1 MLLLARRHPVTFA
14 AYDCCTDAVIGTSFR
29 FGLVYASGI
38 KKDGKS
44 KAQALK
50 ALKSVKRST
59 WRQSRKPRYS
69 TVFHRPKTF
78 EAPRKPKYP
87 RLRYKWGQG
96 RCYTAGSDYCGQ
108 MRMLD
113 TSMAG
118 SLKGPAQHGSLQCS
132 SLATQTDHAC
142 GQALLHQN
150 KLCIKVLPLS
160 QLNQAASKSSSAIL
174 LPE

>member
-1 MLLLARRHPVTFA
+1 MNLA
-14 AYDCCTDAVIGTSFR
+14 AYICCTDAVIETSFR
-29 FGLVYASGI
+29 LGLVCASGI

-87 RLRYKWGQG
+87 RLRYKWVQG
-96 RCYTAGSDYCGQ
+96 RCYTAGSKYCDQ

-113 TSMAG
+113 ISMAG
-118 SLKGPAQHGSLQCS
+118 SSKGPAQQGSLQCS

-142 GQALLHQN
+142 GQALLHHK
-150 KLCIKVLPLS
+150 KLCNKVLALS
-160 QLNQAASKSSSAIL
+160 QLGQAGSKSSSAST

>member
-1 MLLLARRHPVTFA
+1 MTLT
-14 AYDCCTDAVIGTSFR
+14 AYDCCTDAVRGTRFR
-29 FGLVYASGI
+29 FGHVCASGI

-87 RLRYKWGQG
+87 RLRYKRGQEDA
-96 RCYTAGSDYCGQ
+96 T
-108 MRMLD
+108 
-113 TSMAG
+113 
-118 SLKGPAQHGSLQCS
+118 LQAVTVAVKCACS
-132 SLATQTDHAC
+132 I
-142 GQALLHQN
+142 QAWW
-150 KLCIKVLPLS
+150 
-160 QLNQAASKSSSAIL
+160 AA
-174 LPE
+174 

>member
-1 MLLLARRHPVTFA
+1 MIFA
-14 AYDCCTDAVIGTSFR
+14 AYECCTVAVIGTDFR

-96 RCYTAGSDYCGQ
+96 IPHTAGSNNRSQ
-108 MRMLD
+108 MHMLD
-113 TSMAG
+113 ASMAG
-118 SLKGPAQHGSLQCS
+118 SLKG
-132 SLATQTDHAC
+132 
-142 GQALLHQN
+142 
-150 KLCIKVLPLS
+150 
-160 QLNQAASKSSSAIL
+160 
-174 LPE
+174 